1 MGLGIAVVVVVVI
14 LVEMGCG
21 VWYAGYL
28 VRDDAI

>member
-1 MGLGIAVVVVVVI
+1 MGLGIAVVVVV